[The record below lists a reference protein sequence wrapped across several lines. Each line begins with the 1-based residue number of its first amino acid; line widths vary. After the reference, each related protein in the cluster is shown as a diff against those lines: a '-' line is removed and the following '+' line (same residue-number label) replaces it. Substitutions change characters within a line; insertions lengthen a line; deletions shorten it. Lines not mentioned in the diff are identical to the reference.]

1 MQKKTMTARP
11 QTAMRREFLGQTF
24 DGLSSIALLSLLG
37 SNGRAAVSE
46 SEAPSPYQ
54 SRPAHFPPQAD
65 NVIVVFCCGALS
77 QMDTFD
83 FKPELIKRDGQP
95 LPDSQQLVSFQG
107 RNGNM
112 VRPLWQFRPRGNCG
126 KMISDLTPHLAEL
139 ADDFCFVHSLHSKT
153 NTHGPGESVMS
164 TGFTSEGFPSMGAW
178 VTFALGSENENLPAF
193 VAIEDPRGIPQAG
206 PANWSAGFLPAA
218 YQGTP
223 LNSRKP
229 VQNLLPPK
237 GVSPTADRR
246 AREAL
251 GFLNQR
257 HLTRNPGDTELQA
270 RIAGYELAAR
280 MQLSIPDAAAVESEP
295 AHIHRLY
302 GADQQENPLKAAFA
316 RNCILARRL
325 IERGVRFVQL
335 FNGSFASGGSLNW
348 DAHNYIQPQY
358 TAHAEILDQPV
369 AGLLRD
375 LKQRGMMERTL
386 LVFCTE
392 FGRMPTFQKGTQ
404 GRDHNPFGFTC
415 FLTGAGVR
423 APYSFGATDDF
434 GFKAV
439 EQRVTAHDFHATLL
453 HLLGLDHE
461 RLTFYHNGIQRRLTD
476 VHGHVIESLL
486 R

>member
-1 MQKKTMTARP
+1 M
-11 QTAMRREFLGQTF
+11 
-24 DGLSSIALLSLLG
+24 
-37 SNGRAAVSE
+37 
-46 SEAPSPYQ
+46 Y
-54 SRPAHFPPQAD
+54 
-65 NVIVVFCCGALS
+65 
-77 QMDTFD
+77 
-83 FKPELIKRDGQP
+83 KRQ
-95 LPDSQQLVSFQG
+95 
-107 RNGNM
+107 
-112 VRPLWQFRPRGNCG
+112 
-126 KMISDLTPHLAEL
+126 
-139 ADDFCFVHSLHSKT
+139 
-153 NTHGPGESVMS
+153 
-164 TGFTSEGFPSMGAW
+164 
-178 VTFALGSENENLPAF
+178 
-193 VAIEDPRGIPQAG
+193 
-206 PANWSAGFLPAA
+206 
-218 YQGTP
+218 
-223 LNSRKP
+223 
-229 VQNLLPPK
+229 
-237 GVSPTADRR
+237 
-246 AREAL
+246 
-251 GFLNQR
+251 
-257 HLTRNPGDTELQA
+257 
-270 RIAGYELAAR
+270 
-280 MQLSIPDAAAVESEP
+280 
-295 AHIHRLY
+295 LY

-453 HLLGLDHE
+453 L
-461 RLTFYHNGIQRRLTD
+461 
-476 VHGHVIESLL
+476 SLIHI
-486 R
+486 